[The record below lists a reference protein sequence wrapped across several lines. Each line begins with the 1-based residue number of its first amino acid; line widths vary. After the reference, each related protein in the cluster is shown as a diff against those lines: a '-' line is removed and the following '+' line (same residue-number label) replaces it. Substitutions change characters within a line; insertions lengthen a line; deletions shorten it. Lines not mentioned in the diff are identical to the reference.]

1 MLFGEFYKTSREP
14 LTDASVIPRKN
25 IDNLRGKG
33 HQRKTATHKNF
44 FSLSN
49 TKIRQSLITLI
60 QKKPVTKTSLN
71 S

>member
-1 MLFGEFYKTSREP
+1 MLFWEFYKTSREP

-33 HQRKTATHKNF
+33 HQRKIATHRNF

-49 TKIRQSLITLI
+49 TKIR
-60 QKKPVTKTSLN
+60 PVSHYIDTEKTCYKNVS
-71 S
+71 